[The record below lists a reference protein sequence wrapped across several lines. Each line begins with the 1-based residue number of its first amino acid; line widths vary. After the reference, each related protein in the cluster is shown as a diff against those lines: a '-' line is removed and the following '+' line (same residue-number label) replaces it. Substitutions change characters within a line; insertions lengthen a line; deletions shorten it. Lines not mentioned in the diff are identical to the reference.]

1 MIRKEN
7 DTQDQKQ
14 RFSLRKLTV
23 GLASVL
29 VGVSFMSFSQTVHAD
44 TNDQSTVDK
53 NNVTVQSSKLSVI
66 TNSETNPVS
75 TNETQ
80 TLTVSKLT
88 KSNMKLLSES
98 KAF

>member
-29 VGVSFMSFSQTVHAD
+29 VGVSFMSFSQIVHAD
-44 TNDQSTVDK
+44 TNYQSTVDK
-53 NNVTVQSSKLSVI
+53 NNVTVQLSKLSVI
-66 TNSETNPVS
+66 LTNETKAVS

-98 KAF
+98 KEF